1 VEPVPRA
8 ADADDAIVVDPQDSR
23 TDDLAG
29 VDVKQPGGFESQHP
43 MSRLRE
49 EQTSTVRSPAP

>member
-1 VEPVPRA
+1 VPRA